1 MSEVNGAEVPVLSG
15 TQRVTYNPDFFDV
28 ATIEEAKGVILG
40 PEKHET
46 VDQRWERETPYL
58 GGLMQEHLGVSQKSL
73 VLDYGC
79 GVGRLSKEMIKRT
92 QCRAVGVDFQPNMRA
107 FAANYVDDARFMSCD
122 ATMLSVFKPE
132 SFDAA
137 IAVWILQH
145 CLRPAENVQHIVQNL
160 RAGGRLFV
168 VNDLRLLPTKEVG
181 WIRDAIDIKAMLNE
195 SLKNVLEIPLDISIG
210 KDLAPRSFCG
220 VWEK

>member
-1 MSEVNGAEVPVLSG
+1 MSDVNGAQAPVLSEG
-15 TQRVTYNPDFFDV
+15 QRVTYNPSFFDV
-28 ATIEEAKGVILG
+28 GTLEEAKGVILG

-58 GGLMQEHLGVSQKSL
+58 GSLMEQYLGLSQKSL
-73 VLDYGC
+73 ILDYGC

-92 QCRAVGVDFQPNMRA
+92 NCRAVGVDFQPNMRA
-107 FAANYVDDARFMSCD
+107 FAANYVDDPRFMSCD
-122 ATMLSVFKPE
+122 AAMLSVFKPE

-137 IAVWILQH
+137 IAVWVLQH
-145 CLRPAENVQHIVQNL
+145 CLRPAENLHHIVSSL
-160 RAGGRLFV
+160 RTGGRLFV
-168 VNDLRLLPTKEVG
+168 VNDLRLIPTKEVG
-181 WIRDAIDIKAMLNE
+181 WIRDGIDIKVMLNE
-195 SLKNVLEIPLDISIG
+195 SLKNVINIPLDISIG